1 MTEHESPPLLAS
13 LRQLG
18 ASFLGLIHTRL
29 SLASI
34 ELDEEIRR
42 LVSSLVVAVAMLVF
56 AVLGLLVFTMMI
68 VLTVGSRNPV
78 LALGILTVI
87 YLLLSFACL
96 LWLRKLFAERPPLL
110 QATLAELEKDRAALT
125 GREGLDEAMTG
136 ASAAAYTHESGS
148 RARRESGAAAASASG
163 TDSGG
168 RP

>member
-1 MTEHESPPLLAS
+1 MTEHEPPRLLES

-18 ASFLGLIHTRL
+18 VTFLGVLHTRL

-56 AVLGLLVFTMMI
+56 AMLGLLVFTMMI
-68 VLTVGSRNPV
+68 VLTVGSRNPI

-87 YLLLSFACL
+87 YLLLSGVCW

-125 GREGLDEAMTG
+125 GREGVDDAVAEAYVTTP
-136 ASAAAYTHESGS
+136 AAHNRDPGQAATDTHP
-148 RARRESGAAAASASG
+148 
-163 TDSGG
+163 GG